1 MRVYMRWGK
10 TADTIM
16 SEYASDIALD
26 LHRRLQSVYLI
37 GRPEQSFENTLSR
50 FRGRRGGSMFPDTLT
65 TTLCLATALCNKVKC
80 G

>member
-26 LHRRLQSVYLI
+26 LHRRLQSVISSGVLNSLLRTRCPDSE
-37 GRPEQSFENTLSR
+37 GGEAEACFET
-50 FRGRRGGSMFPDTLT
+50 P
-65 TTLCLATALCNKVKC
+65 
-80 G
+80 